1 MPSAQT
7 SDKVSVSAKSLEDVL
22 AALQTVAA
30 AIAANTAAG
39 ASGNGGSGGSTT
51 TTERDPTAVQSR
63 AILDYLAINQL
74 LSRVGIAGRIVS
86 ASRDCQ
92 VIRLRGIPTV
102 IDGAPVTVTHALVTP
117 GGGGRSQLA
126 EIEDDPDDPDP
137 NVRRVTVDQIDLRQS
152 IVRIELHDVNGVPVA
167 LGPRLAPVPDPGAC
181 DGVDLDAAT
190 RSR

>member
-1 MPSAQT
+1 MPPAQT
-7 SDKVSVSAKSLEDVL
+7 NDKVSVSAKSLEDVL
-22 AALQTVAA
+22 EALQTVAA

-39 ASGNGGSGGSTT
+39 AGGNGGSGSTT
-51 TTERDPTAVQSR
+51 TTEREPTAVQSR

-102 IDGAPVTVTHALVTP
+102 IDGAPVTVTQALVTP
-117 GGGGRSQLA
+117 GGGGPSQLVP
-126 EIEDDPDDPDP
+126 IEDDPEDPDP
-137 NVRRVTVDQIDLRQS
+137 NVRRVTVDQIDVRQS
-152 IVRIELHDVNGVPVA
+152 IVRIELQDENGVPLA

-181 DGVDLDAAT
+181 DGVDLDAAR